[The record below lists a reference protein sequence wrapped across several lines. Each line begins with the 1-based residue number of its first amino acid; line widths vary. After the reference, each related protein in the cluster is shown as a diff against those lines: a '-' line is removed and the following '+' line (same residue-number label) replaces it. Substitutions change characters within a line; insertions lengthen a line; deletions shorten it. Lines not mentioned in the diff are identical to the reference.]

1 MAQTFA
7 PKSADQGRSAPE
19 VGAAAEHALAQDQNL
34 RIAARLVRT
43 LAEQDEA
50 LRQAYERGWADCGNA
65 MAHFAAQEWERG
77 YDAAGTD
84 RLIEWDRL
92 QSQIHQLSSAWSMSF
107 EDRRAAEIAA
117 IEARPNDFLGVE
129 RDPTYIDRCR
139 ASLEAMTRNTHLRAA

>member
-7 PKSADQGRSAPE
+7 PKSADQGRSASE
-19 VGAAAEHALAQDQNL
+19 DGASSERALSQDANL
-34 RIAARLVRT
+34 RIAARLVRS

-50 LRQAYERGWADCGNA
+50 LKQAYERGFNDGGNA
-65 MAHFAAQEWERG
+65 MAYTAADAWESGYWAREADRLAEWEV
-77 YDAAGTD
+77 
-84 RLIEWDRL
+84 L
-92 QSQIHQLSSAWSMSF
+92 QKQIHQLSSAWSMSF

-139 ASLEAMTRNTHLRAA
+139 ASLDAMTRNTHQRAA